1 MLNTTNY
8 SMLSFVVGR
17 NDWREYDQIVS
28 LYTLELGKVEVLARG
43 VKKILSKN
51 SAFLEPG
58 NLVEAEVIPG
68 KELNHLGSV
77 QVVDGF
83 SGLRRSEF
91 GNTILSFSLYIFS
104 NFITHQE
111 KDERVFKL
119 VYSWLNFL
127 NKNETDS
134 VVFALDVFV
143 VKFLSVLGF
152 DISGEEKVGKEI
164 KKDLELITSN
174 NWEIINRLKFEGKEA
189 EILHSIIYQFC
200 LYHSSRKIND
210 WFKLAY
216 LSGK

>member
-134 VVFALDVFV
+134 VVLHLMYLWLSFCLFWGLI
-143 VKFLSVLGF
+143 FL
-152 DISGEEKVGKEI
+152 EKRR
-164 KKDLELITSN
+164 
-174 NWEIINRLKFEGKEA
+174 WERRLK
-189 EILHSIIYQFC
+189 
-200 LYHSSRKIND
+200 KIWN
-210 WFKLAY
+210 
-216 LSGK
+216 